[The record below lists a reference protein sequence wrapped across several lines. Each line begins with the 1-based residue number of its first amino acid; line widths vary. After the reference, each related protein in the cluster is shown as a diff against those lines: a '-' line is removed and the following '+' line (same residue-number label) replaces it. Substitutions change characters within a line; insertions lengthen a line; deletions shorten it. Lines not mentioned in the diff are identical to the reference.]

1 MKVKLI
7 GRPGEVLQRGTTVVT
22 AFATRKA
29 PLLPEGLP
37 EAPAE
42 PTVYTVYIAAK
53 QWARVAPAL
62 EADPT
67 LGVVIEG
74 HCFRDA
80 ELNGLAVLA
89 QSVMLK
95 APTMR

>member
-1 MKVKLI
+1 MKVRLI
-7 GRPGEVLQRGTTVVT
+7 GRPGEVQQRGTTVVT

-37 EAPAE
+37 DAPAE
-42 PTVYTVYIAAK
+42 PTVYTVYIAGK

-62 EADPT
+62 EADPA

-74 HCFRDA
+74 HCFHDA

-95 APTMR
+95 APTLR

>member
-1 MKVKLI
+1 MKVRLI
-7 GRPGEVLQRGTTVVT
+7 GRPGEVQQRGTTVVT
-22 AFATRKA
+22 ALATRRA
-29 PLLPEGLP
+29 PLLPDGLP
-37 EAPAE
+37 DAPAE

-62 EADPT
+62 EADPN

-74 HCFRDA
+74 YCFHDA
-80 ELNGLAVLA
+80 ELKGLAVLA

>member
-1 MKVKLI
+1 MKVRLI
-7 GRPGEVLQRGTTVVT
+7 GRPGEVQQRGTTVVT

-29 PLLPEGLP
+29 PLLPDGLP
-37 EAPAE
+37 DAPAE

-53 QWARVAPAL
+53 QWSRVAPAL

-67 LGVVIEG
+67 LGVVVEG
-74 HCFRDA
+74 HCFHDA

-95 APTMR
+95 APMMR